1 MCKYQSFYKYQL
13 ANAANVSLKTLNR
26 WLKNDTEE
34 IQKLGF
40 KDGDKLLNPAIVK
53 FICEKYVIDLE

>member
-34 IQKLGF
+34 LQKRGL
-40 KDGDKLLNPAIVK
+40 KKTDKLLNPSIVK
-53 FICEKYVIDLE
+53 FICEKYVIEMD

>member
-13 ANAANVSLKTLNR
+13 ANATNVSLKTLNR

-34 IQKLGF
+34 LQKRGL
-40 KDGDKLLNPAIVK
+40 KKTDKLLNPAIVK
-53 FICEKYVIDLE
+53 FICEKYVIEIE